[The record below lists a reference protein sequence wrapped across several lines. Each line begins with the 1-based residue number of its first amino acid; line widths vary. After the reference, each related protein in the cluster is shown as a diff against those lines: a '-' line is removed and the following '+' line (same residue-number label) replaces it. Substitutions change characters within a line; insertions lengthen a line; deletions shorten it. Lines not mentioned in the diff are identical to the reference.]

1 MTLLYETD
9 STAAIIRR
17 LIGEN
22 EPYAPVDGEWSEV
35 SYELFEELS
44 RSLAYGMMV
53 KKLKRGTNVSFTGFS
68 KKEQPFI
75 TAGCRMANINPIFE
89 AGTEGTA
96 QITPDTI
103 ETIMK
108 MGSVWSSE
116 YKPIVDRT
124 LRTIAG

>member
-9 STAAIIRR
+9 RTASVIRN
-17 LIGEN
+17 LIGECN
-22 EPYAPVDGEWSEV
+22 PYAPVDGEWCEV

-53 KKLKRGTNVSFTGFS
+53 KKFRRGTSIRFRGFCES
-68 KKEQPFI
+68 EHPFI
-75 TAGCRMANINPIFE
+75 SAGCRMANITPVFE
-89 AGTEGTA
+89 DGTECHAT
-96 QITPDTI
+96 ITPDTL
-103 ETIMK
+103 ESIMK

-124 LRTIAG
+124 LRAIAG